1 MHSTLFH
8 SLTPDDAKVTLQVR
22 PMHLLNQTLLHIAL
36 WFHGE
41 IRIYLNPFAL
51 ERRLLRYS
59 VHLNSP
65 LFYDAKVA
73 TSCVFGVLILARRS
87 VHPKYPLFH
96 EVRVAF
102 QLLPFL
108 WFYQICLL
116 NAKLFQGVSS
126 TAWSSCAFELFRLIQ
141 YLAVELIGCLDVC
154 WVYCHAWLTCS
165 VAKLYHQS

>member
-8 SLTPDDAKVTLQVR
+8 SLNPDDAKVTLQVR
-22 PMHLLNQTLLHIAL
+22 PMHLFNQTLLHIAL
-36 WFHGE
+36 WFNGE
-41 IRIYLNPFAL
+41 IRIYLNSFAL
-51 ERRLLRYS
+51 ERRLLRCS

-65 LFYDAKVA
+65 IFYDAKIA
-73 TSCVFGVLILARRS
+73 TSCDFGVLILARRS
-87 VHPKYPLFH
+87 VHPNSPLFH

-108 WFYQICLL
+108 WFYQIYLL
-116 NAKLFQGVSS
+116 NAKLFQAVSS
-126 TAWSSCAFELFRLIQ
+126 TALSSTAFKAWSLIQ
-141 YLAVELIGCLDVC
+141 HLAVELIGCLDVC